1 MVISEIIKLD
11 GTNYQK
17 TYSDS
22 GMYIER
28 DGVLYAEAIDPIGSG
43 RSYTESDR
51 EIETEPETV
60 DGRLAKIAEKTL
72 KNMSDIEYLAMMTE
86 VDLDE

>member
-1 MVISEIIKLD
+1 MVISEIVKLD

-28 DGVLYAEAIDPIGSG
+28 DGVLYVEAIDPIGSG
-43 RSYTESDR
+43 RAYTESDLQ
-51 EIETEPETV
+51 IETEPETV
-60 DGRLAKIAEKTL
+60 DGKLAKIAEKTA
-72 KNMSDIEYLAMMTE
+72 KNSSDIEYLAMMTE

>member
-28 DGVLYAEAIDPIGSG
+28 DGVLYVEAIDPIGSG
-43 RSYTESDR
+43 RAYTESDHQ
-51 EIETEPETV
+51 IETEPETV
-60 DGRLAKIAEKTL
+60 DGKLAKIAEKTL

>member
-1 MVISEIIKLD
+1 
-11 GTNYQK
+11 
-17 TYSDS
+17 
-22 GMYIER
+22 MYIER
-28 DGVLYAEAIDPIGSG
+28 DGVLYAEAIDPLGSG

-60 DGRLAKIAEKTL
+60 DGKLAKIAAETA
-72 KNMSDIEYLAMMTE
+72 KNSSDIEYLAMMTE